1 MTVALDQPVK
11 RGFTF
16 DRWTLLTIA
25 ALGMAALFITGI
37 LLRLVQETG
46 GTNSYALLAEGF
58 LHGRFNVDRCFDG
71 DCAMVDGKGY
81 VIFPPVPALIAMPF
95 IALFGAH
102 FSGFIAIGLVLFAA
116 TLALWWRLFA
126 AMGARGETRLWLML
140 ALAFGSPVYF
150 ITLRADGIWFFAQ
163 VVGLFLLTLA
173 LHETLHK
180 RLVTAGIAIGLAFL
194 CRQMAILVVPFLF
207 VLALDKDE
215 GLFSLGRASWWGK
228 FIRLAVPVAA
238 ALIAYFIYNGIRFGN
253 PLETGY
259 SYIVPDG
266 HSYLGQ
272 RIAEALFSPRY
283 VLFNLFY
290 LFVQGFH
297 VEFTGPLMTRLLA
310 MDSNGTSLLAASPFV
325 LFAFFLPWRREV
337 VIAGLTALLIAGVT
351 LFYHSNGYSQYNVQR
366 YTLDWLP
373 LLFLFLPLTLTAE
386 RLPVFR
392 LLVSYALFLNVVT
405 MGVLALTGGNA

>member
-1 MTVALDQPVK
+1 MTAALDQPAK
-11 RGFTF
+11 PGLAL
-16 DRWTLLTIA
+16 DRWTLLTVA
-25 ALGMAALFITGI
+25 ALAMAALFITG
-37 LLRLVQETG
+37 LLMRLLQESG
-46 GTNSYALLAEGF
+46 GTNSYALLAEAF
-58 LHGRFNVDRCFDG
+58 LNGRFDVERCFDG
-71 DCAMVDGKGY
+71 DCAMVAGRGY
-81 VIFPPVPALIAMPF
+81 VIFPPVPALVAMPF
-95 IALFGAH
+95 VALFGPNFA
-102 FSGFIAIGLVLFAA
+102 GFMVIGLAFFAA

-126 AMGARGETRLWLML
+126 AMGARGDTRLWLML
-140 ALAFGSPVYF
+140 ALGFGSPVYF

-163 VVGLFLLTLA
+163 VVGLFLVTLS

-215 GLFSLGRASWWGK
+215 GLFSLNRASWWRK
-228 FIRLAVPVAA
+228 LIQFAVPVAI
-238 ALIAYFIYNGIRFGN
+238 ALITYFIYNGLRFGN

-297 VEFTGPLMTRLLA
+297 AEFTGPLMTRLAGL
-310 MDSNGTSLLAASPFV
+310 DSNGTSLLAASPFV
-325 LFAFFLPWRREV
+325 LFAFFLPWRRDV
-337 VIAGLTALLIAGVT
+337 VIAALTALVIGGVT

-373 LLFLFLPLTLTAE
+373 LLFLFLPLTLTSE

-392 LLVSYALFLNVVT
+392 LLVTYALVLNVAT
-405 MGVLALTGGNA
+405 MGVLAVTSGGG

>member
-1 MTVALDQPVK
+1 MTAAVDQPAK
-11 RGFTF
+11 RGFTL
-16 DRWTLLTIA
+16 DRWTLLTLA
-25 ALGMAALFITGI
+25 ALAMAALFVTGI
-37 LLRLVQETG
+37 LMRVLQESG
-46 GTNSYALLAEGF
+46 GTNSYALLAEAF
-58 LHGRFNVDRCFDG
+58 LHGRFDVDRCFDG
-71 DCAMVDGKGY
+71 DCAMVAGRGY
-81 VIFPPVPALIAMPF
+81 VIFPPVPALVAMPF
-95 IALFGAH
+95 VALFGPH
-102 FSGFIAIGLVLFAA
+102 FAGFMIIGLLFFAA
-116 TLALWWRLFA
+116 TLALWWRLFS
-126 AMGARGETRLWLML
+126 AMGARGDTRLWLML

-173 LHETLHK
+173 LHETLNK
-180 RLVTAGIAIGLAFL
+180 RLVAAGIAIGLAFL

-215 GLFSLGRASWWGK
+215 GLFSLNRASWWRK
-228 FIRLAVPVAA
+228 FIAFAMPVAI
-238 ALIAYFIYNGIRFGN
+238 ALIAYFVYNGVRFGN

-297 VEFTGPLMTRLLA
+297 AEFTGPLMTRLAGL
-310 MDSNGTSLLAASPFV
+310 DSNGTSLLAASPFV
-325 LFAFFLPWRREV
+325 LFAFFLPWRRDV
-337 VIAGLTALLIAGVT
+337 VIAGLTALVIGGAT

-373 LLFLFLPLTLTAE
+373 LLFLFLPLTLTSE

-392 LLVSYALFLNVVT
+392 LLVTYALLLNVAT
-405 MGVLALTGGNA
+405 MGVLAVTSGGA